1 MDLLASP
8 SALIGLIGCIGLAG
22 WSMGRW
28 QGLTANAQAADDLP
42 ETHRDPQARAITPDS
57 SAFTGLHTLNANAGL
72 RETAITL
79 SDMHAEVT
87 RFRHREQ
94 VLATLN
100 TEAAIFDQRALRQLE
115 ACRTMGALSSQ
126 HCQEK
131 VVEDVSC
138 HCLQGGGD
146 PVVAQPTMTSPAPV
160 SMAQPS
166 PGASPLTRV

>member
-28 QGLTANAQAADDLP
+28 QGLTAHAQAADDLL
-42 ETHRDPQARAITPDS
+42 ETHRGPQARAITPDPP
-57 SAFTGLHTLNANAGL
+57 AFTGLQTPTANAGL
-72 RETAITL
+72 RENAITL
-79 SDMHAEVT
+79 SDMHAEIT

-94 VLATLN
+94 VLATLK
-100 TEAAIFDQRALRQLE
+100 TEAAIFDQRASGQLE
-115 ACRTMGALSSQ
+115 VCRTLGALGSL
-126 HCQEK
+126 HFKEL

-138 HCLQGGGD
+138 RCLQVSGD
-146 PVVAQPTMTSPAPV
+146 PVVAQPTMTSPAAV